1 MAYLR
6 NNGIISQAEYVGKTL
21 DEATQY
27 AEEGGFEVR
36 IVEVDGK
43 AFMVTHDFKTNRLN
57 FRIRDG
63 YVTEVY
69 GG

>member
-6 NNGIISQAEYVGKTL
+6 NNGIISQSEYVGKTL

-43 AFMVTHDFKTNRLN
+43 SIMVTHDVKTNRLN
-57 FRIRDG
+57 FRVKSG